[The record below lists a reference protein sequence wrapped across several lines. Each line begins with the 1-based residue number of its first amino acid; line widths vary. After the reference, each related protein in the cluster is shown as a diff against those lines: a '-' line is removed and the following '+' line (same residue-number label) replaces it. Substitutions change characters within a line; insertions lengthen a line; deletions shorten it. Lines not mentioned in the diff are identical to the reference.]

1 MRVVTLDLARAL
13 SGDFEGI
20 VLADEPM
27 SHHTTYRI
35 GGPARYLVRAD
46 SLSSLASAT
55 DACRELGVPWVA
67 VGQGS
72 NLLVSDDGFDGA
84 VITLG
89 SGFSACVYNEET
101 GTFSAGASCRLSHV
115 VREAHAHA
123 REGFEFAV
131 GTPGTLGGALRMNA
145 GTSRDYLGSRVVS
158 VTTLRPGAGLRRYNA
173 ADIEWGYRQSSLPF
187 DEIVL
192 ECELASEPG
201 DAEDIRA
208 RMESARS
215 RRRKTQPLSYPSC
228 GSVFRNPEGASAA
241 RLVESTGLKGA
252 TCGGAQISD
261 LHANFIINRSQAR
274 AVEVLALIHAAQ
286 DAVRERCGIELVPE
300 VRFLGFT
307 Q

>member
-13 SGDFEGI
+13 PGDFEGI
-20 VLADEPM
+20 VLPDEPM
-27 SHHTTYRI
+27 SRHTTYRI

-46 SLSSLASAT
+46 SLSSLVSVA
-55 DACRELGVPWVA
+55 DACRKLGVPWVA

-89 SGFSACVYNEET
+89 SGFSACVYNEDT
-101 GTFSAGASCRLSHV
+101 GTFSVGASCRLSHV

-123 REGFEFAV
+123 REGLEFAV

-145 GTSRDYLGSRVVS
+145 GTSRDYLGSRVIS
-158 VTTLRPGAGLRRYNA
+158 VTTLRPGAGLRHYNA

-192 ECELASEPG
+192 ECELASTPG
-201 DAEDIRA
+201 DVEEIRA

-286 DAVRERCGIELVPE
+286 DAVRERCGVELVPE